1 MTIEIRRS
9 TRPVK
14 AGNQSAK
21 NSSGW
26 LDINSKEMEKK
37 PIPAGRQSAHMDHGL
52 PIISTRGV
60 AIASGIP
67 PAILPASTRLS
78 IEVPSVVVPSV

>member
-26 LDINSKEMEKK
+26 LDINSKEMEKSQYLQDAK
-37 PIPAGRQSAHMDHGL
+37 AHTW
-52 PIISTRGV
+52 ITV
-60 AIASGIP
+60 CQ
-67 PAILPASTRLS
+67 
-78 IEVPSVVVPSV
+78 